1 MNGSL
6 HDNGNESEVLVV
18 SSRNPTWTIQLG
30 ERTLPLTD
38 IKYLFSDIVTVK

>member
-18 SSRNPTWTIQLG
+18 SSRNPTWTIQIG
-30 ERTLPLTD
+30 EHILTITD
-38 IKYLFSDIVTVK
+38 IE